1 MLTDQLHLSPS
12 KVRYHL
18 TELEKVG
25 LIKID
30 RTEEKNGIIQK
41 FYRTVA
47 KRISLEK
54 VTPFINKDDTNLS
67 RGLKESMII
76 SLNRSVQVLAG
87 QEIVDT
93 ADVNQITG
101 EYFLNAQEV
110 EKFKQMIK
118 DLYSF
123 LNEANQ
129 KNLTQ
134 NQEGKKYHVN
144 LTAFKSS

>member
-1 MLTDQLHLSPS
+1 
-12 KVRYHL
+12 
-18 TELEKVG
+18 
-25 LIKID
+25 
-30 RTEEKNGIIQK
+30 
-41 FYRTVA
+41 
-47 KRISLEK
+47 
-54 VTPFINKDDTNLS
+54 
-67 RGLKESMII
+67 MII

-134 NQEGKKYHVN
+134 NQEGEKYHVN